1 MIAPNRPHLVVIGN
15 GMVGHRFCE
24 EMVARDGQQQFRIHV
39 FCEEPRLAYDR
50 VGLSKYFSGT
60 PVADLMLGTIEWY
73 QEHGIETHIG
83 DRATAIQREQGIVT
97 SQRGKAIE
105 YDRLVT
111 GHWIRPFRPA
121 HRRRRQRRR
130 IRLSHDRRSRSLCR
144 LRPKGTARARAR
156 RWAIGPRSGQ
166 GPRRYGSGN
175 YRRRIQHPADAPPD
189 RRRGFIVAG

>member
-1 MIAPNRPHLVVIGN
+1 MIASNRPHLVVVGN

-60 PVADLMLGTIEWY
+60 PVADLMLGKIEWY

-97 SQRGKAIE
+97 SQRGEAIE
-105 YDRLVT
+105 YDRLVLAT
-111 GHWIRPFRPA
+111 GSAPFVPPIDGVA
-121 HRRRRQRRR
+121 KEG
-130 IRLSHDRRSRSLCR
+130 ILRLSHDRRSRNHCC
-144 LRPKGTARARAR
+144 LRPKGPARARAR
-156 RWAIGPRSGQ
+156 RWAVGPRSGQ
-166 GPRRYGSGN
+166 GPRRYGAGN

>member
-1 MIAPNRPHLVVIGN
+1 MIASNRPHLVVVGN

-60 PVADLMLGTIEWY
+60 PVADLMLGKIEWY

-97 SQRGKAIE
+97 SLRGEAIE
-105 YDRLVT
+105 YDRLVLAT
-111 GHWIRPFRPA
+111 GSAPFVPPIDGVAKEGVFVYRTIEDLEA
-121 HRRRRQRRR
+121 IAAYGQKAR
-130 IRLSHDRRSRSLCR
+130 
-144 LRPKGTARARAR
+144 RARAR

-166 GPRRYGSGN
+166 GPRRYGAGD
-175 YRRRIQHPADAPPD
+175 YRRRIQHPADASPD
-189 RRRGFIVAG
+189 RRRGLIVAG